1 MLCSTSWPSANKSD
15 RQGALLLCQWWWMF
29 GMSKWC
35 RMRPRKNKRTKTWLQ
50 RKRKKQPKQLSYII
64 NPQPRWIWAPTW
76 FPYDTRDPRLCRE
89 CDGFRET
96 LCVCLER
103 SCVQLQLNRTSVGC
117 SQARSER
124 LRTGTKKQSQWQI
137 STVLIRGAR
146 VQFHNFP
153 EFLLSPDSYVYTHA
167 KRCSLAFGLAAV
179 MHALKNCCYC

>member
-1 MLCSTSWPSANKSD
+1 
-15 RQGALLLCQWWWMF
+15 MF
-29 GMSKWC
+29 GMSKWR

-76 FPYDTRDPRLCRE
+76 LPYDTRDPRLCRE
-89 CDGFRET
+89 CDGFRVT

-153 EFLLSPDSYVYTHA
+153 KSRQLRIHTRKEMFPGFWLGCCDAHTEKLLLLLKKLAVNYDLYLVSLWLFL
-167 KRCSLAFGLAAV
+167 
-179 MHALKNCCYC
+179 

>member
-1 MLCSTSWPSANKSD
+1 
-15 RQGALLLCQWWWMF
+15 MF
-29 GMSKWC
+29 GMSKWR

-50 RKRKKQPKQLSYII
+50 RKKKQPKQLSYII

-76 FPYDTRDPRLCRE
+76 LPYDTRDPRLCRE
-89 CDGFRET
+89 CDGFRVT

-153 EFLLSPDSYVYTHA
+153 KFLLSPDSYVYTHTQRDVPWPLA
-167 KRCSLAFGLAAV
+167 WLLWCTHWKNAATVKKLAVNYDLYLVSLWIFL
-179 MHALKNCCYC
+179 